1 MFINPCIINVGASR
15 GNRALVLDVF
25 SYVDV
30 VFVVDPTVDVYGNA
44 IDGDVGDFVFVSGI
58 PGCDVH
64 VFIRRSL
71 LALVELVRSDKYRLV
86 LGMFSGGV
94 FGLIGGVYLR
104 PKMLA
109 ADGEVALAAY
119 KDCHIVVGDMNP
131 RHDRWGY
138 VADVGGHN
146 VHGTAISR
154 MLADMDFMVP
164 SVTTHDGV
172 SVIDLSAFR
181 WEPKRYRL
189 SHRAGLPHAA
199 QIIKIEVDTDRL
211 PLAKPAYTKANWDIL
226 PCDLEAIDP
235 AAPGIWQQA
244 RTIVDSIPRK
254 IHGRDRCRW

>member
-1 MFINPCIINVGASR
+1 MFINLCIINVGASR

-30 VFVVDPTVDVYGNA
+30 VFVVDPPVDVHGDA

-64 VFIRRSL
+64 VFIQRSL
-71 LALVELVRSDKYRLV
+71 LALFELVRSDKYGLV

-94 FGLIGGVYLR
+94 FRLIGGGYLR
-104 PKMLA
+104 PKMLV
-109 ADGEVALAAY
+109 ADVDVALAAY
-119 KDCHIVVGDMNP
+119 KDCHIVVGDMNA

-146 VHGTAISR
+146 AQGTAVSR

-164 SVTTHDGV
+164 SVATHDGV
-172 SVIDLSAFR
+172 SVIDLCAFR
-181 WEPKRYRL
+181 WQPKRYRL

-211 PLAKPAYTKANWDIL
+211 PLAKPA
-226 PCDLEAIDP
+226 
-235 AAPGIWQQA
+235 
-244 RTIVDSIPRK
+244 
-254 IHGRDRCRW
+254 